1 MSDSTTKRVKVP
13 KPEKKKSKSQSDASS
28 DSTAQPPLP
37 DNEPLIDIPAV
48 KKKKE
53 RRVKTEADIAAKLER
68 KRLRKEAELAKKG
81 GPAAASAPKP
91 TLQNKAPKWKQFL
104 KNSSEAD
111 NAEQLKDTSYKV
123 KGDDGSDDDDE
134 SGSDDS
140 DEDQSNKSN
149 KKDKKRKSD
158 NKDMEKEASKS
169 KKSKHEDD
177 TQLAALDIASPGL
190 AYLVEWKRSRATWKF
205 QKLRQVWLIN
215 NMYDDKQLPST
226 HWDIFLDYIHDLK
239 GAARTA
245 AIQEAKKIVEA
256 PEPEDDNEGKEEDA
270 KKDATDN
277 ENSDDKD
284 EEMKDASAEEEQSTI
299 PLSEEEK
306 AAEEAAEAAKV
317 EAKRAAEVK
326 AARALDVLRVLA

>member
-13 KPEKKKSKSQSDASS
+13 KPEKKKPMRTSETSTDAAVE
-28 DSTAQPPLP
+28 TPATE
-37 DNEPLIDIPAV
+37 EPLIDIPVV

-53 RRVKTEADIAAKLER
+53 RRVKTEADIAAKQER

-81 GPAAASAPKP
+81 PAAAAASAPKP
-91 TLQNKAPKWKQFL
+91 TVQNKTPKWKQFL

-123 KGDDGSDDDDE
+123 KGDDGSGDE
-134 SGSDDS
+134 DSDSDSES
-140 DEDQSNKSN
+140 DEDKAKAS
-149 KKDKKRKSD
+149 KKKADKKRKSD
-158 NKDMEKEASKS
+158 KDMENGASKS
-169 KKSKHEDD
+169 KKSKKEDSSKLASLD
-177 TQLAALDIASPGL
+177 TATPGL
-190 AYLVEWKRSRATWKF
+190 AYLVEWKRARATWKF

-215 NMYDDKQLPST
+215 NMYDDMQLPST
-226 HWDIFLDYIHDLK
+226 HWGIFLDYIHDLK

-256 PEPEDDNEGKEEDA
+256 PEPEEDEKENE
-270 KKDATDN
+270 
-277 ENSDDKD
+277 DDKEKDVGEEKSED
-284 EEMKDASAEEEQSTI
+284 EEMKDVNAESEESTI

-306 AAEEAAEAAKV
+306 AAEEEAKAAKV

>member
-13 KPEKKKSKSQSDASS
+13 KPEKKKLNNAPETSTDASVETLAV
-28 DSTAQPPLP
+28 D
-37 DNEPLIDIPAV
+37 EPLIDIPAV

-53 RRVKTEADIAAKLER
+53 RRVKTEADIAAKQER

-81 GPAAASAPKP
+81 PAAAVAAPKP
-91 TLQNKAPKWKQFL
+91 TLQNKTPKWKQFL

-123 KGDDGSDDDDE
+123 KGDDGSGDE
-134 SGSDDS
+134 DSDSGSES
-140 DEDQSNKSN
+140 DEEKAKAS
-149 KKDKKRKSD
+149 KKKADKKRKSD
-158 NKDMEKEASKS
+158 KDMENGTSKS
-169 KKSKHEDD
+169 KKSKQEDSSKLATLD
-177 TQLAALDIASPGL
+177 TATPGL
-190 AYLVEWKRSRATWKF
+190 AYLVEWKRARATWKF

-215 NMYDDKQLPST
+215 NMYDDTQLPST
-226 HWDIFLDYIHDLK
+226 HWGIFLDYIHDLK

-256 PEPEDDNEGKEEDA
+256 PEPEEDEDEEKENDED
-270 KKDATDN
+270 KEKDVG
-277 ENSDDKD
+277 EEKSED
-284 EEMKDASAEEEQSTI
+284 EEMKDANADSEASTI

-306 AAEEAAEAAKV
+306 TAEEAAKAAKI

>member
-13 KPEKKKSKSQSDASS
+13 KPEKKKPKQTPESSTDAAVE
-28 DSTAQPPLP
+28 TLAAE
-37 DNEPLIDIPAV
+37 EPLIDIPIV

-53 RRVKTEADIAAKLER
+53 RRVKTEADIAAKQER
-68 KRLRKEAELAKKG
+68 KRLRKEAEMAKK
-81 GPAAASAPKP
+81 GPAAAAAAAAPKP
-91 TLQNKAPKWKQFL
+91 TLQNKTPKWKQFL

-123 KGDDGSDDDDE
+123 KGDDGSGDE
-134 SGSDDS
+134 DSDSDSDS
-140 DEDQSNKSN
+140 DEDKAKPS
-149 KKDKKRKSD
+149 KKADKKRKSD
-158 NKDMEKEASKS
+158 KDMENGASKS
-169 KKSKHEDD
+169 KKSKQEDSSKLASLD
-177 TQLAALDIASPGL
+177 TATPGL
-190 AYLVEWKRSRATWKF
+190 AYLVEWKRARATWKF

-215 NMYDDKQLPST
+215 NMYDDTQLPST
-226 HWDIFLDYIHDLK
+226 HWGIFLDYIHDLK

-256 PEPEDDNEGKEEDA
+256 PEPEEDEKESEED
-270 KKDATDN
+270 KEKDVA
-277 ENSDDKD
+277 EEKSED
-284 EEMKDASAEEEQSTI
+284 EEMKDANAESEESTI

-306 AAEEAAEAAKV
+306 AAEEAAKAAKI

>member
-13 KPEKKKSKSQSDASS
+13 KPEKKKPKHTPETSADTTLETLA
-28 DSTAQPPLP
+28 AE
-37 DNEPLIDIPAV
+37 EPLIDIPVV

-53 RRVKTEADIAAKLER
+53 RRVKTEADIAAKQER

-81 GPAAASAPKP
+81 SAAAAAVSAPKP
-91 TLQNKAPKWKQFL
+91 TLPNKTPKWKQFL

-123 KGDDGSDDDDE
+123 KGDDGSGDE
-134 SGSDDS
+134 DSDSDSES
-140 DEDQSNKSN
+140 DEDKAKSS
-149 KKDKKRKSD
+149 KKKTDKKRKSD
-158 NKDMEKEASKS
+158 KDMENGASKS
-169 KKSKHEDD
+169 KKSKQEDNSKLASLD
-177 TQLAALDIASPGL
+177 TATPGL
-190 AYLVEWKRSRATWKF
+190 AYLVEWKRARSTWKF

-215 NMYDDKQLPST
+215 NMYDDTQLPST
-226 HWDIFLDYIHDLK
+226 HWSIFLDYIHDLK

-256 PEPEDDNEGKEEDA
+256 PEPEEDAEENEED
-270 KKDATDN
+270 KEKDVS
-277 ENSDDKD
+277 EEKSED
-284 EEMKDASAEEEQSTI
+284 EKMKDGSAESGESTI

-306 AAEEAAEAAKV
+306 AAEEAAKAAKV